1 VDPDKS
7 YLWDWISS
15 KGKSGGVL
23 YGFLDRFDVGARV
36 QGEYILQHNL

>member
-1 VDPDKS
+1 VGPDKS

-23 YGFLDRFDVGARV
+23 YGFLDRICPRGVYTSA
-36 QGEYILQHNL
+36 